1 MPRTLAVV
9 GGGWA
14 GCAAAV
20 QAVDEGFEV
29 TLFEMANQLGGRAR
43 RVDIEGVPLDNGQH
57 ILIGA
62 YTECLRLMRQVGVR
76 TTLDLLRMPL
86 QLAYADGSGLQ
97 LQQGCP
103 VPALLRAIAR
113 YPGWTWRE
121 RAALLAAAT
130 GWTLRRFR
138 CDPALTVAQLCAG
151 LPPRVRHELIDPLCV
166 AALNTPTAQASAEV
180 FLRVLHDALTSG
192 PGSSD
197 LLLPRTDLGR
207 LFPEAAAEWLAH
219 AGATVQRTH
228 RVSELRPLPDGR
240 WSVDGQAHD
249 AVILACSPVEAA
261 RLVRPQA
268 PTWAECALAL
278 RFEPIVTVYAHAPG
292 ARLPLPMLALRS
304 SDTAPAQYVFD
315 RGLLGGPTGLL
326 AFVVSGAA
334 AWVAQGLDATA
345 QAVLTQAQAELS
357 RYLRPPLRL
366 VRSIVERRATFLCEP
381 ALQRPASAIAP
392 GLWAAGD
399 YIAGPY
405 PATLEGAVRC
415 GVAAAQEAGQATVER
430 R

>member
-1 MPRTLAVV
+1 
-9 GGGWA
+9 
-14 GCAAAV
+14 
-20 QAVDEGFEV
+20 
-29 TLFEMANQLGGRAR
+29 
-43 RVDIEGVPLDNGQH
+43 
-57 ILIGA
+57 
-62 YTECLRLMRQVGVR
+62 
-76 TTLDLLRMPL
+76 
-86 QLAYADGSGLQ
+86 
-97 LQQGCP
+97 
-103 VPALLRAIAR
+103 
-113 YPGWTWRE
+113 
-121 RAALLAAAT
+121 
-130 GWTLRRFR
+130 
-138 CDPALTVAQLCAG
+138 
-151 LPPRVRHELIDPLCV
+151 
-166 AALNTPTAQASAEV
+166 
-180 FLRVLHDALTSG
+180 
-192 PGSSD
+192 
-197 LLLPRTDLGR
+197 
-207 LFPEAAAEWLAH
+207 
-219 AGATVQRTH
+219 
-228 RVSELRPLPDGR
+228 
-240 WSVDGQAHD
+240 
-249 AVILACSPVEAA
+249 
-261 RLVRPQA
+261 
-268 PTWAECALAL
+268 
-278 RFEPIVTVYAHAPG
+278 
-292 ARLPLPMLALRS
+292 LPLPMLALRS